1 MQTTQRIL
9 IMAGGTGGHVFP
21 ALAVAKHL
29 REQGV
34 EVTWLGTRRGLESR
48 VVPENDIPIEYIA
61 IAGLRGKGVLG
72 WLMSPFRL
80 VYAITQS
87 LGVMRR
93 IKPGAVLGMGGFV
106 TGPGGMASWL
116 MRIPL
121 LVHEQN
127 AVAGMTNC
135 ILIHFARFVMQAF
148 PNTFA
153 EKVHAEV
160 TGNPVRKDIAEL
172 PTPAERV
179 AGRSGPL
186 HVLVIGGSQGALAL
200 NETVPAAIEQLD
212 SKLQPE
218 VWHQTGRHSHE
229 QTLKL
234 YDKAGLQ
241 AKVEPFIED
250 MASAYAWADLVICRS
265 GALTIAELAAAGVAS
280 VLVPY
285 PYAVDD
291 HQTVNGQFLEQHGG
305 AMIVQQHELSAGVL
319 AGIMKEL
326 LVSRERLL
334 QMALAARKQARI
346 DATEIVASRCLMAM
360 QGSH

>member
-1 MQTTQRIL
+1 MQATQRIL

-21 ALAVAKHL
+21 ALAVARRL

-34 EVTWLGTRRGLESR
+34 AVTWLGTRRGLESR
-48 VVPENDIPIEYIA
+48 VVPENDIPIEYIS

-72 WLMSPFRL
+72 WLLSPFRL

-87 LGVMRR
+87 LGVLRR
-93 IKPGAVLGMGGFV
+93 VRPGAVLGMGGFV
-106 TGPGGMASWL
+106 TGPGGLASWL

-127 AVAGMTNC
+127 AVAGLTNC
-135 ILIHFARFVMQAF
+135 ILIRFASVVMQAF

-160 TGNPVRKDIAEL
+160 TGNPVRRDIAEL

-179 AGRSGPL
+179 AGRSGRL
-186 HVLVIGGSQGALAL
+186 HVLVIGGSLGSLAL
-200 NETVPAAIEQLD
+200 NETVPAAIAQLD
-212 SKLQPE
+212 SELQPE
-218 VWHQTGRHSHE
+218 VWHQTGRHGHE
-229 QTLKL
+229 LAAQL
-234 YDKAGLQ
+234 YKNTALP
-241 AKVEPFIED
+241 AKVEVFIED
-250 MASAYAWADLVICRS
+250 MAAAYAWADLVICRS

-291 HQTVNGQFLEQHGG
+291 HQTVNGQFLEQTGG
-305 AMIVQQHELSAGVL
+305 AMIVQQHELSADVL
-319 AGIMKEL
+319 AGILKEL

-334 QMALAARKQARI
+334 QMALAARKQARV
-346 DATEIVASRCLMAM
+346 DATEVVANRCLMAM
-360 QGSH
+360 QG